1 MADDD
6 DNAAKQCRFCLDG
19 ALDGDFVA
27 PCECRGG
34 QRWVHLTILG
44 RDRMGKT
51 QVGCIEC
58 PFFFWGGGVNM
69 ITCRASN

>member
-1 MADDD
+1 MSNAEPMADDD

-19 ALDGDFVA
+19 ALDGNFVA

-51 QVGCIEC
+51 QQGSRI
-58 PFFFWGGGVNM
+58 
-69 ITCRASN
+69 

>member
-1 MADDD
+1 MSNTETMADDD

-34 QRWVHLTILG
+34 QRWVHLTILA
-44 RDRMGKT
+44 RNRMEKHKGFLMN
-51 QVGCIEC
+51 V
-58 PFFFWGGGVNM
+58 PFFGRL
-69 ITCRASN
+69 T